1 MHFKNYPNDTELELR
16 SKLNKDED
24 IDMWS
29 FTEELADIALEYFKR
44 IIGIL
49 EYIEKPKNKENK
61 SLRTLFINQHN
72 KFWSFF
78 FQSSPRLFKNVNIY
92 KLKKVNWQN

>member
-1 MHFKNYPNDTELELR
+1 MHFKNYPNDTEQDLK

-29 FTEELADIALEYFKR
+29 FTEELGDIALEYFKR

-78 FQSSPRLFKNVNIY
+78 FQSSPRLFKNVSHL
-92 KLKKVNWQN
+92 LKYSAKTNK